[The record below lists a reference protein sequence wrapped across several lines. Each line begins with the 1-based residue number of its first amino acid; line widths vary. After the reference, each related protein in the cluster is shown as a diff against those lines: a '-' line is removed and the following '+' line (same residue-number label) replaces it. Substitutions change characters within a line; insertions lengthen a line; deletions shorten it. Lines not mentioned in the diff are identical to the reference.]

1 MDKIIVKGGRKLS
14 GSVKVEGSK
23 NAVLPILAAS
33 LLASEGRSVLT
44 NVPKLSDV
52 STLSMLLE
60 HLGADINIDENT
72 VTVNAENKLSRV
84 APYDL
89 VSKMRASM
97 LVMGPLLARKGE
109 CSVAMPGGCAIG
121 SRPIE
126 QHLKGFEKMGAEFTN
141 EEGNIIGK
149 VDGNLKGAKI
159 SLDFPSVGAT
169 QNLMMAASLAEGT
182 SHLENVA
189 MEPEIED
196 LANYI
201 NAMGGNIEG
210 AGTSHMIIKGVHS
223 LSGCNHEVIPDR
235 IEAGTFIIA
244 GAITRSEIVVKNVK
258 TNHLTALISKLEEIG
273 IKIIEEGKNVRVI
286 SPENLKPIT
295 VKTMPHPGFPTD
307 MQSQMMALL
316 TTINGTSTI
325 TETIFENRFMHVN
338 EFSHMNA
345 DITLEDNTAVIKGHE
360 KLHGARV
367 KSTDLRAAAALILAG
382 LVSEGYTVVTELRH
396 LDRGYVNFHK
406 KLEALGAEIERTGDE
421 TALKSAVTTR

>member
-1 MDKIIVKGGRKLS
+1 MDKIIVKGGKKLS
-14 GSVKVEGSK
+14 GSVSIEGSK

-33 LLASEGRSVLT
+33 LLAEKGSSVLS
-44 NVPKLSDV
+44 NVPNLSDV
-52 STLSMLLE
+52 TTLSKLLE
-60 HLGADINIDENT
+60 HLGAEVDNREDM
-72 VTVNAENKLSRV
+72 VKVDASSGLSTT

-97 LVMGPLLARKGE
+97 LVMGPLLARNGE

-126 QHLKGFEKMGAEFTN
+126 QHLKGFEKMGVEFTN
-141 EEGNIIGK
+141 EDGNIIGN
-149 VDGNLKGAKI
+149 VNGRLKGAKI

-182 SHLENVA
+182 THLENVA

-196 LANYI
+196 LADYI
-201 NAMGGNIEG
+201 NGMGGNVQD
-210 AGTSHMIIKGVHS
+210 AGTNHIVIHGVPA
-223 LSGCNHEVIPDR
+223 LTGCDHDVIPDR

-244 GAITRSEIVVKNVK
+244 GAITRSEILVKNVK
-258 TNHLTALISKLEEIG
+258 TKHLSALISKLEEAGVTIT
-273 IKIIEEGKNVRVI
+273 EEGSAVRV
-286 SPENLKPIT
+286 SPAEDLKPIT
-295 VKTMPHPGFPTD
+295 VQTMPHPGFPTD

-316 TTINGTSTI
+316 TTINGTSTM

-338 EFSHMNA
+338 EFSHLNA
-345 DITLEDNTAVIKGHE
+345 DITLEGNTAIIKGGRA
-360 KLHGARV
+360 LQGGRV

-396 LDRGYVNFHK
+396 LDRGYVGFHQ
-406 KLEALGAEIERTGDE
+406 KLQSLGADIERTGE
-421 TALKSAVTTR
+421 NAVHKSAVTTR